1 MAEYKL
7 GEIETIF
14 ADIIWDNEP
23 VTSRRLTELA
33 EERLNWKRTTTYT
46 ILKRLCD
53 RELFRNKDGKVTS
66 LVSREEFYA
75 RQSEIFVDETFH
87 GSLPAFLAAFG
98 SRKSCLTAK
107 STNCKR
113 SLIPCGRI
121 PMRNLFSQV
130 LNMSMTGSI
139 VILLVMLARLM
150 LKRSPKIFFL
160 CTLVGGFVPASVPG
174 GIYSTRFRSEC
185 VGTGNSGDIRRSQRG
200 LFSSCRSQS
209 ESRFHFR
216 SG

>member
-23 VTSRRLTELA
+23 VSSRRLTELA

-53 RELFRNKDGKVTS
+53 RELFQNEGGKVTS

-75 RQSEIFVDETFH
+75 RQSEMFVEETFK

-98 SRKSCLTAK
+98 SRKKLSEAEIDELQKVINA
-107 STNCKR
+107 
-113 SLIPCGRI
+113 
-121 PMRNLFSQV
+121 MR
-130 LNMSMTGSI
+130 
-139 VILLVMLARLM
+139 
-150 LKRSPKIFFL
+150 
-160 CTLVGGFVPASVPG
+160 
-174 GIYSTRFRSEC
+174 E
-185 VGTGNSGDIRRSQRG
+185 
-200 LFSSCRSQS
+200 
-209 ESRFHFR
+209 ESHA
-216 SG
+216 

>member
-14 ADIIWDNEP
+14 ADIIGDNEP

-98 SRKSCLTAK
+98 SRKKLSDGEIDELQK
-107 STNCKR
+107 VIDS
-113 SLIPCGRI
+113 
-121 PMRNLFSQV
+121 MREDSH
-130 LNMSMTGSI
+130 
-139 VILLVMLARLM
+139 A
-150 LKRSPKIFFL
+150 
-160 CTLVGGFVPASVPG
+160 
-174 GIYSTRFRSEC
+174 
-185 VGTGNSGDIRRSQRG
+185 
-200 LFSSCRSQS
+200 
-209 ESRFHFR
+209 
-216 SG
+216 